1 MERPMSTNE
10 EQSDP
15 SPAAGGRSPEDLEHV
30 RYKPPTRLLQPRP
43 LIVACPQLN
52 SNVNLSR
59 IVRLLGC
66 CGVTR
71 LIVHG
76 RNKVDAKIARDAAD
90 TVQLEVRNSLP
101 PVLKRLADEGYRIV
115 GLEQTNRSQDLTH
128 YAFQR
133 PTVLV
138 LGSEKQGITPDVLAC
153 LDETVEIP
161 VWGLPYS
168 YNVATAA
175 TIAVFEYC
183 RQFPTG

>member
-1 MERPMSTNE
+1 MSTNE
-10 EQSDP
+10 EQPDNPLAADGS
-15 SPAAGGRSPEDLEHV
+15 SPADLEHV

-76 RNKVDAKIARDAAD
+76 RNKVDPKIARDAAQ

-101 PVLKRLADEGYRIV
+101 PVLKRLANDGYRIV
-115 GLEQTNRSQDLTH
+115 GLEQTNRSIDLTH

-138 LGSEKQGITPDVLAC
+138 LGSERQGITPEVLAC
-153 LDETVEIP
+153 LHETVEIP
-161 VWGLPYS
+161 VWGLPFS
-168 YNVATAA
+168 YNVATAT

>member
-1 MERPMSTNE
+1 
-10 EQSDP
+10 
-15 SPAAGGRSPEDLEHV
+15 
-30 RYKPPTRLLQPRP
+30 
-43 LIVACPQLN
+43 VACPQLN

-115 GLEQTNRSQDLTH
+115 GLEQTNRSHDLTQ

-153 LDETVEIP
+153 LHETVEIP

-183 RQFPTG
+183 RQFPSG

>member
-1 MERPMSTNE
+1 MSTNE
-10 EQSDP
+10 EQPDNP
-15 SPAAGGRSPEDLEHV
+15 LAADDNSPADLEHV

-76 RNKVDAKIARDAAD
+76 RNKVDAKIARDAAQ

-101 PVLKRLADEGYRIV
+101 PVLKRLAEDGYRIV
-115 GLEQTNRSQDLTH
+115 GLEQTNRSIELTQ
-128 YAFQR
+128 YTFQR

-138 LGSEKQGITPDVLAC
+138 LGSERQGITPEVLAC
-153 LDETVEIP
+153 LHETVEIP

-168 YNVATAA
+168 YNVATTT